1 MRNLLLF
8 IIVSG
13 LDGICILLGSV
24 LGHGV
29 GHRGVFVGAIIGGI
43 LGVSI
48 ATWLASRF
56 GLLENAR
63 YGAVFLGG
71 MIGFVVA
78 AIVAVNNL
86 HGPIIPIASLSLIGI
101 GAVLGKQLS
110 SYRAGRCCTKE
121 ER

>member
-8 IIVSG
+8 IAVSG
-13 LDGICILLGSV
+13 LDGICIFLGSV

-29 GHRGVFVGAIIGGI
+29 GHRGVFIGAIIGGL
-43 LGVSI
+43 LGVSV

-71 MIGFVVA
+71 MIGFVAA

-86 HGPIIPIASLSLIGI
+86 RGPIIPIASVSLIGI
-101 GAVLGKQLS
+101 GAVLGKWLN
-110 SYRAGRCCTKE
+110 RRRVA
-121 ER
+121 

>member
-8 IIVSG
+8 VIVSG

-29 GHRGVFVGAIIGGI
+29 SNRGVFVGAIVGGI
-43 LGVSI
+43 LGLSI
-48 ATWLASRF
+48 ATWLASYF

-71 MIGFVVA
+71 IIGFVVA
-78 AIVAVNNL
+78 AMIAVSNL
-86 HGPIIPIASLSLIGI
+86 RGPIIPLASVSLMGI
-101 GAVLGKQLS
+101 GAVLGKRLS
-110 SYRAGRCCTKE
+110 GR
-121 ER
+121 RPA